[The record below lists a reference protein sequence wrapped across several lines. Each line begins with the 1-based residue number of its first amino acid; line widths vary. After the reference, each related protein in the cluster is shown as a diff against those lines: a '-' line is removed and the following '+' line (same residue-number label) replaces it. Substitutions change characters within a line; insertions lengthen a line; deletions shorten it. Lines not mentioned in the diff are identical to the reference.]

1 MSDYKLY
8 EGINNIDDDLIEE
21 ADRKAAPI
29 IRKYY
34 SFAAAAAVV
43 VLAFGAAGWGLFHKG
58 NELLD
63 KDKHDVNVIS
73 EEVTTTSVTGTD
85 IICTTASGGH
95 NSIVTTV
102 TVSGKKQTTV
112 SETAADADRNT
123 TGSGQAP
130 KVTTYTVTKKRDSK
144 TNHSVGNNA
153 VTTTHAKAN
162 VNYTTTRSKSENKV
176 TTALTT
182 MPAPVV
188 TTDVTTQPQYSEL
201 DMQVAEF
208 ERSIF
213 MKKYLA
219 SLAAAAT
226 LVNYVPTGLVQA
238 DYQPVPL
245 DPYLARFIDDIESGN
260 IITDINN
267 DGKFDRNDL
276 VPLHSYLLNNNLVSD
291 EEKALAAE
299 RGDLNVDFRV
309 NMVDYVVLVK
319 YYMYK
324 YGINPDDFDMYNY
337 KDKDGNVTL
346 DSYYFVDG
354 LQELAVENGMIYQ
367 YEANLITNGNVDI
380 DFNGNGSFDIFDV
393 LEYNLYNS
401 YVIQNPFNDT
411 EAKSEAVITD
421 ESWNKCKLYKEK
433 CFFDNDSVDNLIRY
447 YLYNNEF
454 DPHITTYDFY
464 TEYTDNLLQKFASSK
479 RKNAITGNTVNDTIA
494 FAGNV
499 KSIAIELGL
508 MKVVDRSSKIHIVLT
523 NNYDD
528 ILAEQFADYEA
539 KVLNGTLPPPDVNFD
554 GVCDEKDSLD
564 MTNYCFEAEDNETE
578 YTTKI
583 GVDTF
588 LYLDTQFDINGNGIS
603 GDGFD
608 LQVGCDFI
616 GKYTSE
622 DSTVDLNALLAAY
635 NAKNGV
641 SDAQKKELSEVEHIK
656 FLESFSSEPIRRS
669 GDANNSGSVNMAD
682 AVTILCSCCNPDEYA
697 LTEWGEF
704 NADVNNT
711 GDGITPGDAA
721 KIQRRLVGIEK

>member
-21 ADRKAAPI
+21 ADRKVTPI

-102 TVSGKKQTTV
+102 AISGEKQTTV
-112 SETAADADRNT
+112 SETAADANGNT
-123 TGSGQAP
+123 KGSEKTP

-144 TNHSVGNNA
+144 TTRSVVNNA
-153 VTTTHAKAN
+153 VTTTHAKAGGN
-162 VNYTTTRSKSENKV
+162 V

-201 DMQVAEF
+201 DMQVAEN

-226 LVNYVPTGLVQA
+226 LANYVPTGLVQA

-367 YEANLITNGNVDI
+367 YESDFITNGNADV
-380 DFNGNGSFDIFDV
+380 DFNSDGKFDVFDI
-393 LEYNLYNS
+393 LEYALYYTES
-401 YVIQNPFNDT
+401 VKNPFNDA
-411 EAKSEAVITD
+411 EAKSLSAISD
-421 ESWNKCKLYKEK
+421 SSWEK
-433 CFFDNDSVDNLIRY
+433 SKAYRETFFFDNDSVNNLINH
-447 YLYNNEF
+447 YLYTNEF
-454 DPHITTYDFY
+454 DAQVTDFNYYKDYIDELLKKFDSNNNKDAITKNIYNNTIVFASDLECAAVKLELMAPIDRKSKVAIMADEDFN
-464 TEYTDNLLQKFASSK
+464 DNLAVYYKEYKQ
-479 RKNAITGNTVNDTIA
+479 
-494 FAGNV
+494 
-499 KSIAIELGL
+499 
-508 MKVVDRSSKIHIVLT
+508 
-523 NNYDD
+523 
-528 ILAEQFADYEA
+528 
-539 KVLNGTLPPPDVNFD
+539 KVLNGTIAPPDVNAD
-554 GVCDEKDSLD
+554 GYCDTDD
-564 MTNYCFEAEDNETE
+564 DDAIMQYCNEAMHNGSEGRSEL
-578 YTTKI
+578 

-588 LYLDTQFDINGNGIS
+588 MYIDTKFDLNGNGIS
-603 GDGFD
+603 GDGYD
-608 LQVGCDFI
+608 LQMASDLIREYTEDFA
-616 GKYTSE
+616 GYDPS
-622 DSTVDLNALLAAY
+622 VDLNALLAAY

-641 SDAQKKELSEVEHIK
+641 SDAQKTELSEVEHIK
-656 FLESFSSEPIRRS
+656 FLESFSSEPIKRS

-711 GDGITPGDAA
+711 GDGVTPGDAA
-721 KIQRRLVGIEK
+721 TIQRRLVGIEK